1 VLEVHVCDEIAPG
14 RAEDRRELAA
24 LAQHAV
30 DEVLVPA
37 SLPAEKHWTSSAVE
51 VAP

>member
-1 VLEVHVCDEIAPG
+1 VLEVHVLPEIAPG
-14 RAEDRRELAA
+14 RAADRHELAA
-24 LAQHAV
+24 CAERAV